1 MSLRQQIV
9 IFISS
14 MMLILLLGTF
24 SLNVVNTKNF
34 LEEQLSSHA
43 QDTATSLGLSL
54 STVTDPND
62 KATMATMINAI
73 FDRGYYLRITLKD
86 TDGKVIY
93 ERTNPDKVEGVPQ
106 WFIRMV
112 PLAPPSGTSLVQAG
126 WFPIGN
132 LEVVSHPGY
141 AYYELWKNLI
151 NMAWW
156 FIAMAILLIALAL
169 YALKYLLKPLTTV
182 EKQAEAIVRK
192 EYIVQES
199 LPSAT
204 ELKRVVIAMN
214 GMVQKMRELFER
226 DARNAEKLQRM
237 AYQDAVTGFSNRQHF
252 EMRFESWV
260 DPEEPTS
267 HGFAMLL
274 HFEGM
279 KALNEQYGYLIGD
292 KFLQSVAKVL
302 KKTLATHQ
310 LNHNNY
316 YVRLNGVELLA
327 LIPQQKGLSAEILQ
341 EAAQALIQKI
351 QTLLENLKV
360 EADTIQMNI
369 AITPYAPQQ
378 KRADLMIQLDRAM
391 SQAQALGANA
401 IFLLDERTSV
411 QNEAQ
416 QWQQEI
422 ELALKEKRFK
432 LFQQPALN
440 LERKLHDME
449 VLVRLEESD
458 GTLRSA
464 GYFMPLAEKL
474 NLAEAIECFVI
485 QQTLAWRDQHREEDT
500 LITVN
505 LSENFVRDA
514 SSMSWLID
522 ELGHHLKAGKVPH
535 FAFELSERMVH
546 NHLEAVKK
554 LADNL
559 RQLGIQLGVDHVG
572 ANFKDQFYLM
582 ELMPDYIKL
591 DAGFSQN
598 ILLDEQTQTYVN
610 SLAELAKGLD
620 IEVIAMSVETEEQA
634 YAFLSAGVHFYQGY
648 LFGAPAPLDNPN
660 KDLGTVNRHNEHTTD

>member
-1 MSLRQQIV
+1 MSLRQQII
-9 IFISS
+9 IFISA

-24 SLNVVNTKNF
+24 SLNVVNTKHF

-62 KATMATMINAI
+62 KATMSTMINAI
-73 FDRGYYLRITLKD
+73 FDRGYYQRITLKD

-112 PLAPPSGTSLVQAG
+112 PISPPAGTSLVQAG

-132 LEVVSHPGY
+132 LEVISHPGY
-141 AYYELWKNLI
+141 AYYELWKNLV
-151 NMAWW
+151 NMLWW
-156 FIAMAILLIALAL
+156 FIAMAMILIAIAL
-169 YALKYLLKPLTTV
+169 YSLKYLLKPLTTV
-182 EKQAEAIVRK
+182 EKQADAIVRK
-192 EYIVQES
+192 EYIVQEA
-199 LPSAT
+199 LPRAS

-226 DARNAEKLQRM
+226 DARNTEKLQRM

-252 EMRFESWV
+252 EMRFDSWV
-260 DPEEPTS
+260 DPEEHTS
-267 HGFAMLL
+267 HGFALL
-274 HFEGM
+274 IHFEGM
-279 KALNEQYGYLIGD
+279 KGLNEKYGYLIGD
-292 KFLQSVAKVL
+292 KFLQSVAKML
-302 KKTLATHQ
+302 KKTLEAQQ
-310 LNHNNY
+310 LKGSY
-316 YVRLNGVELLA
+316 FVRLNGVELLT
-327 LIPQQKGLSAEILQ
+327 LVPQQTGLSATQLQ
-341 EAAQALIQKI
+341 QAMDTLIQQI
-351 QTLLENLKV
+351 HSLLESLKV
-360 EADTIQMNI
+360 EPKTIQVNI
-369 AITPYAPQQ
+369 AITPYTPEQ
-378 KRADLMIQLDRAM
+378 KRSELMIQLDRAM
-391 SQAQALGANA
+391 SQAQAQGANTT
-401 IFLLDERTSV
+401 FLLDEQTPA
-411 QNEAQ
+411 QHDAQ
-416 QWQQEI
+416 QWRLEI
-422 ELALKEKRFK
+422 EQALKEKRFK

-440 LERKLHDME
+440 LERKLHNME
-449 VLVRLEESD
+449 VLVRLEEPD

-485 QQTLAWRDQHREEDT
+485 QQTLAWRDQHREDDT

-505 LSENFVRDA
+505 LSENFVKDA

-522 ELGHHLKAGKVPH
+522 ELGHHLKAGKVPA
-535 FAFELSERMVH
+535 FAFELSEQMVH
-546 NHLEAVKK
+546 NHLEAVNK
-554 LADNL
+554 LAENL
-559 RQLGIQLGVDHVG
+559 RQLGVQIGIDHVG

-610 SLAELAKGLD
+610 SLADLAKGLD

-634 YAFLSAGVHFYQGY
+634 YAFLSSGVHFYQGY
-648 LFGAPAPLDNPN
+648 LFGAPAPLDKPN
-660 KDLGTVNRHNEHTTD
+660 KSLGKTNTPNEYTTD